1 VLPAVARRM
10 EEGSEKMTK
19 AAERGRIFAEEVGR
33 EQQQWRTGG
42 WFCFGKRG
50 GRLTNLFRRPAATT
64 QAEGI
69 LRRA

>member
-1 VLPAVARRM
+1 M

-42 WFCFGKRG
+42 WFCFGKGEAGSRIFSG
-50 GRLTNLFRRPAATT
+50 MA
-64 QAEGI
+64 
-69 LRRA
+69 RA